1 MRILKL
7 RGVSKRFGGLQ
18 AVKDVSFHIDGNEI
32 VGLIG
37 PNGAGKTTIF
47 NLISGVY
54 RPDAG
59 QIFVLDRPVTG
70 LPPHRIAQLGVA
82 RTHQVVRP
90 LQELTVLE
98 NVMVGASFGQH
109 QHRLG
114 KAHEI
119 AEEALKKVGLERK
132 ADSLA
137 GSLNMAEKKR
147 LEVARALAAEPRL
160 LLLDEV
166 LAGLNPT
173 EVQEMVEV
181 IRSLRREDLAILII
195 EHVMTAIMSLSDRI
209 IVLDQGKVIAEG
221 SPQEVAEDPAV
232 QEAYLGDPQM
242 AAAFLSGE
250 GE

>member
-1 MRILKL
+1 MRILEL
-7 RGVSKRFGGLQ
+7 RGVSKRFGGLL

-54 RPDAG
+54 RPDTG
-59 QIFVLDRPVTG
+59 DIFVLDRPVTG
-70 LPPHRIAQLGVA
+70 LPPHRIAHLGVA

-98 NVMVGASFGQH
+98 NAMVGASFGRH